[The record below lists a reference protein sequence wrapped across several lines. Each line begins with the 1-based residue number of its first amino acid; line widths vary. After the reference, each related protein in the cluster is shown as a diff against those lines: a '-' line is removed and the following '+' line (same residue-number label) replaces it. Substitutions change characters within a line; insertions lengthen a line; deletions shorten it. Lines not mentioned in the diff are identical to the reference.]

1 MELTDIR
8 WQQRFSNFR
17 KALKQLASGIEL
29 LDTNYN
35 IPEIKDI
42 VNDGLIQRFEFTHEL
57 AWNVMKD
64 YAAYQG
70 NYEIR
75 GSRDAIR
82 FALKENL
89 ISDTRWMN
97 TINARNLTSHDYN
110 EDTAN
115 QIVSDIKNV
124 YFKLFCEFEDKM
136 QSLLCTD

>member
-1 MELTDIR
+1 
-8 WQQRFSNFR
+8 
-17 KALKQLASGIEL
+17 
-29 LDTNYN
+29 
-35 IPEIKDI
+35 
-42 VNDGLIQRFEFTHEL
+42 
-57 AWNVMKD
+57 D

-97 TINARNLTSHDYN
+97 TINARNLISHDYN

-115 QIVSDIKNV
+115 QIVNDIKNV